1 MAISFV
7 NKGAFASA
15 ATSISPALPASMA
28 SGDLCLLFIESIASA
43 TITVT
48 VAGSVGTWT
57 RVTNAPVSNG
67 LGAVAL
73 SCKLD
78 VFYGWWTSGT
88 TAPTVTASV
97 SNHITG
103 IIMAFRGVDPTTPFD
118 TTSVDSGTE
127 TTARTS
133 VTPPAITTTTNNALV
148 IYAIAIDADA
158 SSTNALSTNGANSNL
173 TSYTVQHEQTVSTG
187 LGGGLAVITGFK
199 ASAGSSGTFGTNP
212 VSASCTHAYLTMALK
227 ESSPVNITVT
237 VPTTVTH
244 TISEV
249 AGTTVSVVANITIS
263 PSTTN
268 ITISEVSGT
277 EVSGSSIITIGS
289 TSEIT
294 IDNNNPIISL
304 MSKLME
310 ISPTL
315 QVQIA
320 VEFIEGLETTLNK
333 DGTLTMIEFIEGS
346 TLNFDNNGKLTAFEF
361 IEGGL

>member
-7 NKGAFASA
+7 NKGAFASD
-15 ATSISPALPASMA
+15 ATSISPTLPASMQ
-28 SGDLCLLFIESIASA
+28 SGDLCLLFVECLANV
-43 TITVT
+43 TPNITVN
-48 VAGSVGTWT
+48 GSVTWSA
-57 RVTNAPVSNG
+57 VTNSPVSNG
-67 LGAVAL
+67 LGTVAL
-73 SCKLD
+73 SVKLS
-78 VFYGWWTSGT
+78 VYYGWWTSGS
-88 TAPTVTASV
+88 TAPTITGT
-97 SNHITG
+97 NHITG

-118 TTSVDSGTE
+118 TTSVASGTE

-133 VTPPAITTTTNNALV
+133 VTPPAITTATDNALV
-148 IYAIAIDADA
+148 IYAIAIDADT

-173 TSYTVQHEQTVSTG
+173 TSYTVQHEQTVNTG

-227 ESSPVNITVT
+227 EFSAVNITVT